1 MKLPLLLNGVALT
14 LATAEGVLGGTV
26 WPAAAALCRHL
37 SRHRTLL
44 LSSRPSCV
52 ELGSGTGAVGL
63 YAAGL
68 GFQVTLTEHKP
79 PLSAVMNDVA
89 YNVDGTLD
97 SDIFLQNGATKS
109 DRLIN
114 LLQTNLDH
122 NAALFSILPKI
133 QELDW
138 TNNQQATQL
147 LQELTTSTNT
157 NTTPKQG
164 FDLILASDV
173 TYQSQVHSDLAAT
186 ISRLLLKP
194 SNDDGI
200 VAGKCLVS
208 HQQRIMSIRSI
219 DYQRQSF
226 QEAIEHEG
234 LAITN
239 ESHELVVDDDDD
251 HYKTHKISILTV
263 EHADFCEERR

>member
-1 MKLPLLLNGVALT
+1 
-14 LATAEGVLGGTV
+14 
-26 WPAAAALCRHL
+26 
-37 SRHRTLL
+37 
-44 LSSRPSCV
+44 
-52 ELGSGTGAVGL
+52 VGL

-79 PLSAVMNDVA
+79 PLSAAMNGVA
-89 YNVDGTLD
+89 HNVDGTLD
-97 SDIFLQNGATKS
+97 SNFFLHDGATKS

-114 LLQTNLDH
+114 LLQTNLDQ

-138 TNNQQATQL
+138 TNSKQANQL
-147 LQELTTSTNT
+147 LQESTT
-157 NTTPKQG
+157 TTTAPKEG

-186 ISRLLLKP
+186 IARLLLQP
-194 SNDDGI
+194 NHDDGI
-200 VAGKCLVS
+200 AAGKCLVS
-208 HQQRIMSIRSI
+208 RQERILSLRGF

-226 QEAIEHEG
+226 QEAIENEG

-239 ESHELVVDDDDD
+239 ESHELVVDDDD
-251 HYKTHKISILTV
+251 HYQTAHKISILTV
-263 EHADFCEERR
+263 EHAD